1 MKQTGTRFVAA
12 LVLLAISWMSSGES
26 RATPQ
31 PGYDTIRID
40 FDGTALPYQVWI
52 DWSPF
57 LLPMP
62 DGGAWLFF
70 SAQVKMP
77 RQPTADDPSTYTLG
91 TQKLFAAHFDP
102 ASNTWEPAKAMKG
115 GPIQFGASA
124 VVDAYGTVHVVY
136 TDRASDQA
144 YGTLVYV
151 KSTPQGGW
159 TDPVPVAPNPQ
170 AGHQLG
176 ADLVLDR
183 LGGLHVIWQDQRNM
197 DDAARS
203 VAANADIFVSDLL
216 PGGGW
221 SEPVQVNR
229 RPDARTNPSRPQL
242 TVDGDRLISI
252 WSIYVGTSP
261 EDLATAQRIEWSTRP
276 LADPRGWAPPRSVFE
291 RQNSQ
296 IGGRLLDLAA
306 NPAGGVALVYG
317 RRTIEQDRAI
327 TSLYLQRLQPGSD
340 VWDEPIPL
348 VQGNRGS
355 YPRIAIAPDGTL
367 YLAYHLGSG
376 GNVKVGAVA
385 LAPGA
390 DQVAVEEILTAG
402 EEGQQGIPVVAVDR
416 FGRPWVAYI
425 HEPPNGKPSEI
436 RVLRG
441 AWLSTTPA
449 PQPTPSPAAS
459 PAASATG

>member
-1 MKQTGTRFVAA
+1 MHVVAA
-12 LVLLAISWMSSGES
+12 LIVLAISWLAHSESG
-26 RATPQ
+26 ATPQ

-40 FDGTALPYQVWI
+40 HEGTALPYQVWL

-57 LLPMP
+57 LLVMP

-70 SAQVKMP
+70 SAQVKLP
-77 RQPTADDPSTYTLG
+77 RQPTEGDPSPYVLG
-91 TQKLFAAHFDP
+91 TQKLYAAYFDP
-102 ASNTWEPAKAMKG
+102 VSNTWQPARAMQG

-124 VVDAYGTVHVVY
+124 VVDSYGTVHLVY

-159 TDPVPVAPNPQ
+159 TNPLPVAPNPR

-183 LGGLHVIWQDQRNM
+183 YGGLHVIWQDQRNM
-197 DDAARS
+197 DDAARAI
-203 VAANADIFVSDLL
+203 AANADVFVSDLL
-216 PGGGW
+216 PGGSW
-221 SEPVQVNR
+221 STPVQVNH
-229 RPDARTNPSRPQL
+229 RPDARTNASRPQL
-242 TVDGDRLISI
+242 AVDGDRLVGI
-252 WSIYVGTSP
+252 WSVYVGTSP
-261 EDLATAQRIEWSTRP
+261 EDLATAQRVEWSARP
-276 LADPRGWAPPRSVFE
+276 LSNPTGWTTPRPVFE

-306 NPAGGVALVYG
+306 DPGGVSLVYG
-317 RRTIEQDRAI
+317 RRTIENNRAV
-327 TSLYLQRLQPGSD
+327 TSLYLQRLQRGSD
-340 VWDEPIPL
+340 TWDEPLPL

-367 YLAYHLGSG
+367 YLAYHVGTGAS
-376 GNVKVGAVA
+376 VKVGAVA

-390 DQVAVEEILTAG
+390 DRAGAEEILTAG
-402 EEGQQGIPVVAVDR
+402 EEGQQGIPIVATDR
-416 FGRPWVAYI
+416 FGRLWVAYI
-425 HEPPNGKPSEI
+425 HEPPSGKPSEV

-441 AWLSTTPA
+441 AWLSATPSPEA
-449 PQPTPSPAAS
+449 TASPAAS
-459 PAASATG
+459 PAASGDGR